1 MCSKPAGNTDHGL
14 CDMVGNGYQW
24 LQDLPHPDYRGA
36 PADGSAWE
44 TLHPG
49 TRRMPDTGS
58 PERAAR
64 GSDWESMFPR
74 LETTARFKT
83 GWYPETPY
91 GHVGF
96 RTARSIDGQKAPSKA
111 GRKAGKRLLKSLFR

>member
-1 MCSKPAGNTDHGL
+1 MTENLHGIMYGTSDGPYEVACGREATWPVCSMPAGNTDHGL

-49 TRRMPDTGS
+49 TRRMP
-58 PERAAR
+58 
-64 GSDWESMFPR
+64 
-74 LETTARFKT
+74 
-83 GWYPETPY
+83 
-91 GHVGF
+91 
-96 RTARSIDGQKAPSKA
+96 
-111 GRKAGKRLLKSLFR
+111 AGKPANAS